1 MNDLNLRLGT
11 YAKVSTLHKFCNEV
25 FHKLFPNWHMVSE
38 LVNIISEDTG
48 VKKDTFDDLFHKL
61 EENDPQFKKYLKRAL
76 YYKAIS
82 FNDLIYRV
90 LKKAIVEPNI
100 FSNYDN
106 ILIDEFQDFSAL
118 EVEIIKQLESHGNI
132 LIVGDD
138 DQAIYNKKFDLGKT
152 LRNFFK

>member
-1 MNDLNLRLGT
+1 
-11 YAKVSTLHKFCNEV
+11 
-25 FHKLFPNWHMVSE
+25 
-38 LVNIISEDTG
+38 
-48 VKKDTFDDLFHKL
+48 L

-118 EVEIIKQLESHGNI
+118 EVEFIKQLESHGNI